1 MLDFLSFF
9 IQINHMFKISVL
21 TISNP
26 NKSSDLDR
34 YLKRIKIYCQFQII
48 DLAPINRKNNP
59 NTNIFKTLETQQL
72 LDKALNLKNPI
83 LPLDEHGKNWTSLEL
98 SNNLAKWQQVNK
110 GITFLIG
117 GADGLD
123 LDLLEQQQIHQY
135 LSLSK
140 LTLPHQMAKLILTEQ
155 IYRAYTILNHHPYH
169 RT

>member
-1 MLDFLSFF
+1 MFVHDNL
-9 IQINHMFKISVL
+9 FKISILAV
-21 TISNP
+21 SNS
-26 NKSSDLDR
+26 NKSNDLDK

-48 DLAPINRKNNP
+48 DFAPINRKNNP

-72 LDKALNLKNPI
+72 LDKALSIKNPI

-98 SNNLAKWQQVNK
+98 SNNLAKWQQETK

-123 LDLLEQQQIHQY
+123 LNLLKQQQIHQY

-169 RT
+169 RI